1 MKTEREK
8 IPVTIELYK
17 DQVAKFFAL
26 CYYLKSELG
35 RKLENPVA
43 SSNEPAEPLAD
54 VDLTSIKELFEEI
67 PMAGCSTE
75 ATLEFLM
82 NCIHIPQIDAARS
95 DTSEEADTDE
105 QSSPSDSPGYE
116 AVQRFILSMTELKR
130 RLLESD
136 RTKTKED
143 SELHYL
149 TSRVIE
155 EIREG
160 NIHFRKR
167 DDFWYAASLI
177 PPGDLP
183 IPSEIY
189 LDSLFTHQFGVRL
202 DPYEFI
208 EKLRYPDK
216 KYIVNKVYN
225 GLLSSKILREFPYQT
240 RVLTGFVCSHILEGF
255 CPFNQYEGKHKKSR
269 ATWKKELEKS
279 VARMLEPEENLEQR

>member
-17 DQVAKFFAL
+17 DQAAKFFAL
-26 CYYLKSELG
+26 CYYLKSHTSQTPEQSF
-35 RKLENPVA
+35 V
-43 SSNEPAEPLAD
+43 SSEVPDESLPDA
-54 VDLTSIKELFEEI
+54 DLTSIQELFEEV
-67 PMAGCSTE
+67 PMAGCSPD

-82 NCIHIPQIDAARS
+82 NCIHIPQIDAIQLS
-95 DTSEEADTDE
+95 PSEEAGTGE
-105 QSSPSDSPGYE
+105 QSQPSDSPGYE
-116 AVQRFILSMTELKR
+116 TVKQFISSMTELKN
-130 RLLESD
+130 RLLKLD
-136 RTKTKED
+136 RTEAPKD
-143 SELHYL
+143 SALHSL
-149 TSRVIE
+149 TTRVIE

-160 NIHFRKR
+160 NIHFRKQ

-183 IPSEIY
+183 IPSGLY

-208 EKLRYPDK
+208 EKLRHSDK
-216 KYIVNKVYN
+216 KYIVNKVYKS
-225 GLLSSKILREFPYQT
+225 LSSNQILREFPYQA

-255 CPFNQYEGKHKKSR
+255 CPFKQYEGKHKKSR

-279 VARMLEPEENLEQR
+279 VARLLEPE